1 MQGIFQKENTDK
13 ALKYGIYRHLPTY
26 EKIIRNLVSFY
37 KENRCLHNGN
47 GRGPDCHYWLCMEN
61 SLTLVRSVSLCK
73 LIERRRNA
81 TS

>member
-1 MQGIFQKENTDK
+1 MKIGDIIWRND
-13 ALKYGIYRHLPTY
+13 YGVGKVVGFETCLAPC
-26 EKIIRNLVSFY
+26 LVYFY

>member
-1 MQGIFQKENTDK
+1 MEIGDIVWRSD
-13 ALKYGIYRHLPTY
+13 YGMGRVVGFEHCLAPC
-26 EKIIRNLVSFY
+26 LVYFY
-37 KENRCLHNGN
+37 KENKCLHNGN

>member
-1 MQGIFQKENTDK
+1 M
-13 ALKYGIYRHLPTY
+13 
-26 EKIIRNLVSFY
+26 KIGDIVWRSNSGMGRIIDIRSSPAPYLVYFY
-37 KENRCLHNGN
+37 KENNRLHNGN
-47 GRGPDCHYWLCMEN
+47 DRGPDCHYWWCFRS

>member
-1 MQGIFQKENTDK
+1 M
-13 ALKYGIYRHLPTY
+13 
-26 EKIIRNLVSFY
+26 KIGDIVWRSNSGMGRIIDIRSSSAPYLVYFY
-37 KENRCLHNGN
+37 KENNRLYNGN

>member
-1 MQGIFQKENTDK
+1 MKIGDIVWRSD
-13 ALKYGIYRHLPTY
+13 YGMGRVVGFEHCLASC
-26 EKIIRNLVSFY
+26 LVYFY
-37 KENRCLHNGN
+37 KENKCLHNGN

>member
-1 MQGIFQKENTDK
+1 MKIGDIVWRSD
-13 ALKYGIYRHLPTY
+13 YGMGRVVGFEHCLAPC
-26 EKIIRNLVSFY
+26 LVYFY
-37 KENRCLHNGN
+37 KENKCLHNGN

-73 LIERRRNA
+73 LIERRKNA

>member
-1 MQGIFQKENTDK
+1 MKIGDIVWRSD
-13 ALKYGIYRHLPTY
+13 YGMGRVVGFEHCLAPC
-26 EKIIRNLVSFY
+26 LVYFY
-37 KENRCLHNGN
+37 KENKCLHNGN

-81 TS
+81 TF

>member
-1 MQGIFQKENTDK
+1 MKIGDIVWRSD
-13 ALKYGIYRHLPTY
+13 YGMGRVVGFEHCLAPC
-26 EKIIRNLVSFY
+26 LVYFY
-37 KENRCLHNGN
+37 KENKCLHNGN

>member
-1 MQGIFQKENTDK
+1 MAIGDIVWRSD
-13 ALKYGIYRHLPTY
+13 YGMGRVVGFEHCLAPC
-26 EKIIRNLVSFY
+26 LVYFY
-37 KENRCLHNGN
+37 KENKCLHNGN

>member
-1 MQGIFQKENTDK
+1 MEIGDIVWRSD
-13 ALKYGIYRHLPTY
+13 YGMGRVVGFEHCLAPC
-26 EKIIRNLVSFY
+26 LVYFY
-37 KENRCLHNGN
+37 KENKCLHNGN

-73 LIERRRNA
+73 QIERRRNA

>member
-1 MQGIFQKENTDK
+1 MQIGDIVWRHDFGAGRIVDID
-13 ALKYGIYRHLPTY
+13 IYSLTPY
-26 EKIIRNLVSFY
+26 LVYFY
-37 KENRCLHNGN
+37 KENNRLYNGN
-47 GRGPDCHYWLCMEN
+47 DRGPDCRYWWCFRS

>member
-1 MQGIFQKENTDK
+1 MKIGDIVWRND
-13 ALKYGIYRHLPTY
+13 YGMGRVVGFEHCLAPC
-26 EKIIRNLVSFY
+26 LVYFY
-37 KENRCLHNGN
+37 KENKCLHNGN